1 MMSGQVLLGLDPVR
15 RHWVWFFALG
25 ILLLVLGL
33 IALGSSLL
41 ATLVSVVLIGWLL
54 VFSGIVHIVHAFRVR
69 DWGGFLLGLLVGVLD
84 LVVGG
89 LLVIHPAAGALTLT
103 LVLAAFFIVVGLY
116 QVIAAFLLR
125 LPQWWWA
132 LVSGLISLLLGVL
145 LWAEWPV
152 SALWFIG
159 FCVGIGLILRGWTWM
174 MVALTARTLP
184 PPAA

>member
-1 MMSGQVLLGLDPVR
+1 MMAGQVLLGLDAVR
-15 RHWVWFFALG
+15 RHWIWFFALG

-41 ATLVSVVLIGWLL
+41 ATLVSVVLFGWLL
-54 VFSGIVHIVHAFRVR
+54 VFSGIVHLVHAFRVR

-89 LLVIHPAAGALTLT
+89 LLVMRPAAGALTLT
-103 LVLAAFFIVVGLY
+103 LVLAAFFIVGGLY
-116 QVIAAFLLR
+116 QIIAALLLQ
-125 LPQWWWA
+125 LPKWWWA
-132 LVSGLISLLLGVL
+132 LISGLISLLLGVL

-159 FCVGIGLILRGWTWM
+159 FCVGVALIFRGSTWV
-174 MVALTARTLP
+174 MVALTARSLQA
-184 PPAA
+184 PAT

>member
-1 MMSGQVLLGLDPVR
+1 MMSGQVLVGLDAVR
-15 RHWVWFFALG
+15 RHWIWFLALG

-41 ATLVSVVLIGWLL
+41 ATLVSVVLFGWVL
-54 VFSGIVHIVHAFRVR
+54 VFSGIVHIVHAFRVH

-89 LLVIHPAAGALTLT
+89 LLVMRPAAAALTLT
-103 LVLAAFFIVVGLY
+103 LVLAAFFIVGGLY
-116 QVIAAFLLR
+116 QIIAALLLQ

-132 LVSGLISLLLGVL
+132 LISGLISLLLGVL

-159 FCVGIGLILRGWTWM
+159 FCVGIALIFRGWTWV
-174 MVALTARTLP
+174 MVALTARSLP
-184 PPAA
+184 APAT